1 MNDYLIPSSKS
12 CFVVL
17 DLLAKLAFRQRTD
30 LRLVSQT
37 SVIFTLL
44 SILQVRFFFNSYLN
58 NLFESDLFFQSENDE
73 KTVAL
78 CLIVFLMLIP
88 FILNVLPSVLS
99 KLFSIFKRLLLW
111 KEVVLSSKN
120 NETENEEVNDNGN
133 FSVCLIEINSTNE
146 SYL

>member
-1 MNDYLIPSSKS
+1 
-12 CFVVL
+12 
-17 DLLAKLAFRQRTD
+17 
-30 LRLVSQT
+30 
-37 SVIFTLL
+37 
-44 SILQVRFFFNSYLN
+44 
-58 NLFESDLFFQSENDE
+58 
-73 KTVAL
+73 
-78 CLIVFLMLIP
+78 MLIP